1 MLKSIDVKILKVF
14 VGEAARHKGRP
25 LHEAIVEEARQ
36 RGMAG
41 ASVCRGFMGFGAGSL
56 LHTAKILRLAEDL
69 PVIVE
74 IVDTPSRVESFLPVV
89 DAMVEEGSIVMQ
101 DGQAV
106 FHLPLR
112 IRDVMTEHVATVDIR
127 TPLPAVVDLLL
138 RREVKAVPVM
148 DGRNIAGIVT
158 GGDLLTRARMPL
170 RLDMQGQLPFEQR
183 CEQGAASGFAGLVA
197 QDIMSSP
204 ARTLNIKT
212 DVVDALKIMAG
223 KNIKRLPVTADDG
236 TLLGI
241 VSRTDVLATIAKA
254 SSVAGHLEILPPGLH
269 STARDALFT
278 DVPTAGPDTPLAD
291 ILDQLVRSP
300 LRRVVI
306 VDAERKVL
314 GLVHDWDLLRSFVQ
328 KESPG
333 LVARLVRALTS
344 QEPGLPAL
352 EGTARDVMTTRV
364 VTARPDAPLAH
375 VIGTLVE
382 KKIKRVVVTDDDGRL
397 LGIVDRDDVLKALA
411 RQ

>member
-1 MLKSIDVKILKVF
+1 MRKPIDVKILRVF
-14 VGEAARHKGRP
+14 VGEAVRHKGRP
-25 LHEAIVEEARQ
+25 LYETIVEEARQ

-74 IVDTPSRVESFLPVV
+74 IVDTPPRIEAFLPVV
-89 DAMVEEGSIVMQ
+89 DAMVEEGSIVVQ
-101 DGQAV
+101 DGQAI

-112 IRDVMTEHVATVDIR
+112 IRDVMTENVATVDVR

-148 DGRNIAGIVT
+148 EGGRIAGIIT
-158 GGDLLTRARMPL
+158 GGDLLSRARMPL
-170 RLDMQGQLPFEQR
+170 RLDMQGQLPCEQR
-183 CEQGAASGFAGLVA
+183 CEQDAAAGFAGLVA

-241 VSRTDVLATIAKA
+241 VSRTDVLAAIARA

-278 DVPTAGPDTPLAD
+278 DVPTAGPDTPLTD
-291 ILDQLVRSP
+291 ILEQLVRSP

-306 VDAERKVL
+306 VDVDRKII

-344 QEPGLPAL
+344 QDQGLPAL
-352 EGTARDVMTTRV
+352 EGTARDVMTTSV
-364 VTARPDAPLAH
+364 ITARPDTPLAE
-375 VIGTLVE
+375 VIGMLVE
-382 KKIKRVVVTDDDGRL
+382 KKIKRIVVADDGRL
-397 LGIVDRDDVLKALA
+397 LGIVDRDAVLKALA

>member
-1 MLKSIDVKILKVF
+1 MRKPIDVKILRVF

-25 LHEAIVEEARQ
+25 LYEAIVEEARQ
-36 RGMAG
+36 RGLAG

-74 IVDTPSRVESFLPVV
+74 IVDTPPRIEAFLPVV
-89 DAMVEEGSIVMQ
+89 DAMVEEGSIVVQ
-101 DGQAV
+101 DGQAIV
-106 FHLPLR
+106 HLPLR
-112 IRDVMTEHVATVDIR
+112 IRDVMTENVATVDVR

-148 DGRNIAGIVT
+148 EGRRIAGIIT
-158 GGDLLTRARMPL
+158 GGDLLSRARMPL
-170 RLDMQGQLPFEQR
+170 RLDMQGQLPCEQR
-183 CEQGAASGFAGLVA
+183 CEQDAAAGFAGLVA
-197 QDIMSSP
+197 QDIMTSP
-204 ARTLNIKT
+204 TRTLNIKT

-241 VSRTDVLATIAKA
+241 VSRTDVLAAIARA

-278 DVPTAGPDTPLAD
+278 DVPTAGPDTPLNE
-291 ILDQLVRSP
+291 ILEQLVRSP

-306 VDAERKVL
+306 VDADRKIL

-344 QEPGLPAL
+344 QEQGLPAL

-364 VTARPDAPLAH
+364 ITARPDTPLAE
-375 VIGTLVE
+375 VIGVLVE
-382 KKIKRVVVTDDDGRL
+382 KKIKRIVVADDGRL
-397 LGIVDRDDVLKALA
+397 LGIVDRDAVLKALA

>member
-1 MLKSIDVKILKVF
+1 MRKPIDVKILRVF

-25 LHEAIVEEARQ
+25 LYEAIVEEARQ

-74 IVDTPSRVESFLPVV
+74 IVDTPPRIEAFLPVV
-89 DAMVEEGSIVMQ
+89 DAMVEEGSIVVQ
-101 DGQAV
+101 DGQAI

-112 IRDVMTEHVATVDIR
+112 IRDVMTENVATVDVR
-127 TPLPAVVDLLL
+127 TPLPSVVDLLL

-148 DGRNIAGIVT
+148 EGRRIAGIIT
-158 GGDLLTRARMPL
+158 GGDLLSRARMPL
-170 RLDMQGQLPFEQR
+170 RLDMQGQLP
-183 CEQGAASGFAGLVA
+183 CEQSCEQDAASGFAGLVA

-241 VSRTDVLATIAKA
+241 VSRTDVLAAIARA

-291 ILDQLVRSP
+291 ILEQLVRSP

-306 VDAERKVL
+306 VDADRKVL

-344 QEPGLPAL
+344 QEQDLPAL
-352 EGTARDVMTTRV
+352 EGTARDVMATRV
-364 VTARPDAPLAH
+364 ITARPDAPLAE
-375 VIGTLVE
+375 VIGMLVE
-382 KKIKRVVVTDDDGRL
+382 KKIKRIVVADDEGRL
-397 LGIVDRDDVLKALA
+397 HGIVDRDAVLKALA